1 MAKSLGINIE
11 NKTDVELRHIISS
24 KLGSTQ
30 KNSDDALKENKF
42 KN

>member
-11 NKTDVELRHIISS
+11 NKTDAELKHIIGT
-24 KLGSTQ
+24 KLGTSK
-30 KNSDDALKENKF
+30 KNSETKF